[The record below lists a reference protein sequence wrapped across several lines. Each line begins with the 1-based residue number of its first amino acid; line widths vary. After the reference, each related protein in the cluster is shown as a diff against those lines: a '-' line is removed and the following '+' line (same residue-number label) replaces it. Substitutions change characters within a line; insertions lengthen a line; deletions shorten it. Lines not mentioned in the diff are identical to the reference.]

1 MKNDTAP
8 LAPTAPTDTPQRPD
22 DVESGPSGLAV
33 DLRIALTRVGRRLR
47 AQRGEIEMSEGRLSI
62 LTTLNRHGA
71 LAPGVLAEHEHVR
84 PPSMTRAINALVEL
98 GFVTKVDHATDG
110 RQVVVELTDAGR
122 AEVAEVRRR
131 RDLWLALQLENLT
144 IPERETLAAAS
155 DILIRIS
162 AL

>member
-1 MKNDTAP
+1 MKADA
-8 LAPTAPTDTPQRPD
+8 APTAPTDTSEKSD
-22 DVESGPSGLAV
+22 DGETAPSGLAV

-122 AEVAEVRRR
+122 EEVAEVRRR
-131 RDLWLALQLENLT
+131 RDMWLALQLENLT
-144 IPERETLAAAS
+144 IRERDTLAAAS
-155 DILIRIS
+155 DILTRIS